1 MLIIR
6 VRDGENNRLKR
17 NTKTK
22 NTKIKKN
29 NGAQKL

>member
-17 NTKTK
+17 NTKIK
-22 NTKIKKN
+22 NIKIKKN